1 MYNISDLN
9 AMGEQELK
17 TIAESMG
24 LKKID
29 PSKKDEL
36 IYRILDEQAI
46 AMATTTVAEKKSRT
60 TKEPKAKKEKKS
72 TESKKEP
79 KTKKKAVKATKK

>member
-9 AMGEQELK
+9 AMSDNELK
-17 TIAESMG
+17 SVAESLG

-46 AMATTTVAEKKSRT
+46 NMATASAAEKKSRT
-60 TKEPKAKKEKKS
+60 VKEPKAKKEKKT
-72 TESKKEP
+72 TEI
-79 KTKKKAVKATKK
+79 KKADESRLFFTR